1 MMSTILLKTKKMK
14 RITIG
19 SKKMKMID
27 LGLKILHSCKNR
39 HIVQLLKDLVYQL
52 SLMTMA
58 LINRSRAQP
67 SETLKKKS
75 SHMIKMKM
83 MIPQRRMKS

>member
-1 MMSTILLKTKKMK
+1 MKKMK

-39 HIVQLLKDLVYQL
+39 HIVQLFYQL

-58 LINRSRAQP
+58 LINRSRAQS